1 VTINEK
7 LRVLADGA
15 KYDASCASSGV
26 VRRGSPGGL
35 GNSDGTGICHSYTPD
50 GRCVSLL
57 KILLTNFCIYDC
69 QYCVNRVSS
78 DVPRARF
85 SIEEVVDLTLEFYR
99 RNYIEGL
106 FLSSGII
113 QSPDYTTEQLVEV
126 ARRLREEHAFGGYIH
141 LKLIPG
147 ASAALIV
154 AAGGHA
160 DRVSANIE
168 LPTRAD
174 FARLAPEKTRESIEA
189 TMQTVKGEA
198 DAAAADQRTMK
209 HPVRFAP
216 AGQTTQMVVGASAST
231 DADILATAAHLY
243 AEHRLRRVYYSAFSP
258 FLHAP
263 AALASATI
271 DRVREHRLYEADWLV
286 RHYGFDA
293 AELTTPEQ
301 PNLPAGMSPKLA
313 WALRHPELFPVDL
326 NTAPR
331 ELLLR
336 IPGIGYRTVARLLRI
351 RRHHRIRVQD
361 LAKLRVRMTEARYF
375 VVTAD
380 GRPRA
385 AADALLAAPEQQ
397 VLAW

>member
-1 VTINEK
+1 
-7 LRVLADGA
+7 
-15 KYDASCASSGV
+15 
-26 VRRGSPGGL
+26 
-35 GNSDGTGICHSYTPD
+35 
-50 GRCVSLL
+50 
-57 KILLTNFCIYDC
+57 
-69 QYCVNRVSS
+69 
-78 DVPRARF
+78 
-85 SIEEVVDLTLEFYR
+85 
-99 RNYIEGL
+99 
-106 FLSSGII
+106 
-113 QSPDYTTEQLVEV
+113 
-126 ARRLREEHAFGGYIH
+126 
-141 LKLIPG
+141 
-147 ASAALIV
+147 
-154 AAGGHA
+154 
-160 DRVSANIE
+160 
-168 LPTRAD
+168 
-174 FARLAPEKTRESIEA
+174 
-189 TMQTVKGEA
+189 
-198 DAAAADQRTMK
+198 
-209 HPVRFAP
+209 
-216 AGQTTQMVVGASAST
+216 
-231 DADILATAAHLY
+231 
-243 AEHRLRRVYYSAFSP
+243 
-258 FLHAP
+258 
-263 AALASATI
+263 
-271 DRVREHRLYEADWLV
+271 V